1 MNRFTAPAAP
11 NAGFCRSARSRQGF
25 ARCAR
30 RYAALTRPARFARK
44 ASIGAAGILERKET
58 QPMLDRSLTPSIT
71 VTIGR
76 HTRLYFAFITTAPAD
91 LDSPA
96 TITLHAG
103 NLLGT
108 SSGFAADPFTPRHN
122 RAARR
127 RAARPRGCDGARLA
141 TRQIPRPSASAARRR
156 IPGSSASTR
165 CSTGS
170 GSGCRPPDLNQVAA

>member
-76 HTRLYFAFITTAPAD
+76 HTRLYFAFITTAPAE

-96 TITLHAG
+96 TITLLAD
-103 NLLGT
+103 T
-108 SSGFAADPFTPRHN
+108 CSEVSCYAEDPFSLDTPRS
-122 RAARR
+122 RR
-127 RAARPRGCDGARLA
+127 RAARARGCDGARLA
-141 TRQIPRPSASAARRR
+141 MGQIRGQRPLLLAGGSRARRLQHAAALALAALPDRR
-156 IPGSSASTR
+156 I
-165 CSTGS
+165 
-170 GSGCRPPDLNQVAA
+170 

>member
-76 HTRLYFAFITTAPAD
+76 YTRLYFAFITTAPAE

-96 TITLHAG
+96 TITLLADT
-103 NLLGT
+103 LLEL
-108 SSGFAADPFTPRHN
+108 SCYAEDPFSLDTTRSQL
-122 RAARR
+122 R
-127 RAARPRGCDGARLA
+127 RAARARGCHRVRLA
-141 TRQIPRPSASAARRR
+141 VRQIRGERPSADRGGSRDGRLQHAA
-156 IPGSSASTR
+156 ATALAL
-165 CSTGS
+165 C
-170 GSGCRPPDLNQVAA
+170 C

>member
-25 ARCAR
+25 ARSAR

-76 HTRLYFAFITTAPAD
+76 HTRLYFAFITTAPAE

-103 NLLGT
+103 NLLGGRPASRPT
-108 SSGFAADPFTPRHN
+108 RSRSTPPAQAAPRGSCSWMRWSSPGSAPTTEGISICCSPADPVLVGLNTLQHWLWQRLQSSG
-122 RAARR
+122 
-127 RAARPRGCDGARLA
+127 
-141 TRQIPRPSASAARRR
+141 S
-156 IPGSSASTR
+156 
-165 CSTGS
+165 
-170 GSGCRPPDLNQVAA
+170 NQVAA

>member
-103 NLLGT
+103 NL
-108 SSGFAADPFTPRHN
+108 SEVSGFAAEPLTLDPSPRKQ
-122 RAARR
+122 R

-141 TRQIPRPSASAARRR
+141 AGQLPRPSASSARRR
-156 IPGSSASTR
+156 SRAR
-165 CSTGS
+165 
-170 GSGCRPPDLNQVAA
+170 RPEHPAALALAAPPVIRI

>member
-103 NLLGT
+103 NL
-108 SSGFAADPFTPRHN
+108 SEVSGFAAEPLTLDHD

-127 RAARPRGCDGARLA
+127 RRGSSSWMRWSSPGSGPSTEAISICCSPA
-141 TRQIPRPSASAARRR
+141 IPC
-156 IPGSSASTR
+156 SSASTP

-170 GSGCRPPDLNQVAA
+170 GSASSHPDLNQVAA